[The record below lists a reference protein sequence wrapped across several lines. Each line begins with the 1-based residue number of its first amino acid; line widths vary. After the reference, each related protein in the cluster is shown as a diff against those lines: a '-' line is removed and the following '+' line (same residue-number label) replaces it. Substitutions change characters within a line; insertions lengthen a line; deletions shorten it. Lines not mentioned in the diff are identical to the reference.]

1 MTHAIRRA
9 TVDEADLAAIARIVN
24 ETSPEDP
31 TSVDELRWA
40 DATYPG
46 GTRFLA
52 EIDGRPVGAATVG
65 RIYMHPP
72 EFPGFWA
79 TLDVL
84 PEARRQGI
92 GTGLLIGVSAVARAA
107 GKRELHVPAIDSRP
121 EGVEFLVHRGFDEL
135 ERASAVELPL
145 AGMRAPSVDPP
156 PGVVVHALADRPE
169 LVPGVHA
176 VAMEAFPDIPG
187 GEEPIAVG
195 DLAEFTA
202 RDVDRPSIPKDGF
215 FVAVDEGSGA
225 VVGYASLL
233 LVPGGGNRK
242 AWHDM
247 TAVARAWRGRGLA
260 TALKRA
266 TIGWAIEH
274 AIEVLVT
281 GNDIDN
287 APMRAVNA
295 RLGYR
300 PTPDLL
306 RMRGP
311 LFDGMMAR

>member
-9 TVDEADLAAIARIVN
+9 TSDEADLAAIARIVD

-31 TSVDELRWA
+31 TSVEELRWA

-46 GTRFLA
+46 GVRFLA

-92 GTGLLIGVSAVARAA
+92 GTGLLIGVSDVARAA

-121 EGVEFLVHRGFDEL
+121 EAVEFLLHRGFREV

-169 LVPGVHA
+169 LVAGRALAGSGGVPGHPRRRRSRSPWA
-176 VAMEAFPDIPG
+176 TWPSSR
-187 GEEPIAVG
+187 
-195 DLAEFTA
+195 A

-215 FVAVDEGSGA
+215 FVAVDEGTDA

-233 LVPGGGNRK
+233 LVP
-242 AWHDM
+242 
-247 TAVARAWRGRGLA
+247 
-260 TALKRA
+260 
-266 TIGWAIEH
+266 
-274 AIEVLVT
+274 
-281 GNDIDN
+281 
-287 APMRAVNA
+287 
-295 RLGYR
+295 R
-300 PTPDLL
+300 PGQTERP
-306 RMRGP
+306 GTT
-311 LFDGMMAR
+311 